1 MLMRRL
7 SRTMSFMGVPPV
19 KVDRTASTRVVVN
32 IAVFA
37 RVPYDAAMPDR
48 TPGIKA
54 GQFVCWMLFLV
65 TAGAPCGCT
74 VWMMEAPA
82 LPQSSMAAIQPGM
95 TSEQVRG
102 LLGTPKAVDS
112 NED

>member
-1 MLMRRL
+1 M
-7 SRTMSFMGVPPV
+7 
-19 KVDRTASTRVVVN
+19 
-32 IAVFA
+32 
-37 RVPYDAAMPDR
+37 
-48 TPGIKA
+48 A
-54 GQFVCWMLFLV
+54 GQFVCWMLFLI

-74 VWMMEAPA
+74 VWIMEAPA

-112 NED
+112 NEDGSETWIYHRHTWAIFFVHFSQEGVVDETIHDF